1 MKSRRCGGGRGISEG
16 ANTSLVLGPTQGRA
30 RRPRFQADNSQ
41 TLGLWDVLQ
50 HCDPAYPYNNVRRE
64 AWPTRKVAHEI
75 RENTKSVEDKQNPG
89 TVTGVKPGED
99 DPGTAVEV

>member
-1 MKSRRCGGGRGISEG
+1 MPDPKKLCPTWCHRRVATTATRSSRT
-16 ANTSLVLGPTQGRA
+16 TSQRSIALLLMVG
-30 RRPRFQADNSQ
+30 
-41 TLGLWDVLQ
+41 
-50 HCDPAYPYNNVRRE
+50 AYPYNNVRRE